1 MTNQNDFII
10 DNGTGLAVRQ
20 DIQDAL
26 QALAGLSSGDSAP
39 LTTYA
44 FQLYANTTD
53 NKLQLRNA
61 ANSAFVNLRGFDGS
75 IILPAG
81 TEGQASLSFDGDPDT
96 GIFSSEGNSFSVT
109 TSGVEKMKL
118 GATTIFNDSGAD
130 IDFRIESDSN
140 ANCFKLNAGTSGIGI
155 NQDPANGYGL
165 DILGNSG
172 FDDVLRLTAVGTNIG
187 ARMNLTPTGT
197 GIPRINGTANA
208 LQLQT
213 IGNAALHIDSNQ
225 NVGIGTTT
233 ITSTGI
239 QSGIKTVQIDS
250 GDGAELILGNSQS
263 SGVSANHLGAIAF
276 KNIDTS
282 TGTAPH
288 YAGIRCNA
296 TDNSG
301 GMNLKFYA
309 GLSKFETD
317 SPHMLIDSSGN
328 VGIGTTTIGEKLTIG
343 DGDLKFFNSDSA
355 NNHRTTFIEFT
366 SSSNRITS
374 ESNYGS
380 DGSSNYSAGYKFTT
394 KNFTGSAFVTVDAFN
409 IQANGNVGIG
419 LTAPSQKLHV
429 SGNILATGTITPN
442 SDIAFKKDIEPLT
455 NVLNKVTQLIGINF
469 TYKNNDE
476 KSMGLVAQD
485 VEKVFPELVRGEE
498 GNKSLNYMGLTGA
511 LIEAIKELS
520 AKVEALERA

>member
-1 MTNQNDFII
+1 
-10 DNGTGLAVRQ
+10 AVRQ

-172 FDDVLRLTAVGTNIG
+172 FDDVLRLTGVGTNIG
-187 ARMNLTPTGT
+187 PRINLTPTNS

-250 GDGAELILGNSQS
+250 
-263 SGVSANHLGAIAF
+263 
-276 KNIDTS
+276 
-282 TGTAPH
+282 
-288 YAGIRCNA
+288 
-296 TDNSG
+296 
-301 GMNLKFYA
+301 
-309 GLSKFETD
+309 
-317 SPHMLIDSSGN
+317 
-328 VGIGTTTIGEKLTIG
+328 
-343 DGDLKFFNSDSA
+343 
-355 NNHRTTFIEFT
+355 
-366 SSSNRITS
+366 
-374 ESNYGS
+374 
-380 DGSSNYSAGYKFTT
+380 
-394 KNFTGSAFVTVDAFN
+394 
-409 IQANGNVGIG
+409 
-419 LTAPSQKLHV
+419 
-429 SGNILATGTITPN
+429 
-442 SDIAFKKDIEPLT
+442 
-455 NVLNKVTQLIGINF
+455 
-469 TYKNNDE
+469 
-476 KSMGLVAQD
+476 
-485 VEKVFPELVRGEE
+485 
-498 GNKSLNYMGLTGA
+498 
-511 LIEAIKELS
+511 
-520 AKVEALERA
+520 